1 MEVWLYQVSCMMEL
15 AFQIAVAVVIL
26 IVILS
31 MAKIKYRICRIV
43 KPGSPLNGQIV
54 SKTRVDDSRE
64 GQPEWTPRV
73 GEYIWMDMQN
83 GGSSAKPVAG
93 VPSSWKTKV
102 LSTSGKTFQ
111 EFTFNAEDYR
121 KRANTPGGIDSL
133 YPRFALLQY
142 DHNLQPK
149 AVVDDVHSLI
159 EYAGNSN
166 PLNLY
171 AYGDNNAYIIANA
184 IKSNGSSPVS
194 THFVFMS
201 ETDLKKRDEASYKLR
216 NSDFSHSDKP
226 KAEIVAYLKTLGAK
240 MGIDTSGATEY
251 TTQEFRFH
259 SAYHFYGDTPDEN
272 GMFAF
277 VQYTLVLPNG
287 DQRVSVLVKDI
298 HDEGY
303 SDHL

>member
-1 MEVWLYQVSCMMEL
+1 MMEL

-31 MAKIKYRICRIV
+31 MEKIKYRICRIV
-43 KPGSPLNGQIV
+43 KPGSPLNGQVV
-54 SKTRVDDSRE
+54 SKTQVDDSRE

-73 GEYIWMDMQN
+73 GEYVWMDMQN
-83 GGSSAKPVAG
+83 GGTSAKPVAG
-93 VPSSWKTKV
+93 APSSWIKV
-102 LSTSGKTFQ
+102 LSTSGKSFLELTV
-111 EFTFNAEDYR
+111 NAEDYR
-121 KRANTPGGIDSL
+121 KKANIPGGVDSL

-142 DHNLQPK
+142 DSNLQPK
-149 AVVDDVHSLI
+149 AVVNDVHSLVG
-159 EYAGNSN
+159 YVG
-166 PLNLY
+166 
-171 AYGDNNAYIIANA
+171 GDVLDLTEVGRNRAYIVANA
-184 IKSNGSSPVS
+184 IRSNGAAPVS
-194 THFVFMS
+194 THFVFMLNA
-201 ETDLKKRDEASYKLR
+201 DLKKRDEASYKLR
-216 NSDFSHSDKP
+216 NSDLSYSDKP
-226 KAEIVAYLKTLGAK
+226 KAEVVAYLKTLGAK

-251 TTQEFRFH
+251 TTQEFRFP

-303 SDHL
+303 SDNL

>member
-1 MEVWLYQVSCMMEL
+1 MMEL
-15 AFQIAVAVVIL
+15 AFQITVAVVIL

-43 KPGSPLNGQIV
+43 KPGSPLNGQVV
-54 SKTRVDDSRE
+54 SKTRVDDSRGAE
-64 GQPEWTPRV
+64 PEWTPRV
-73 GEYIWMDMQN
+73 GEYVWMDMQN

-93 VPSSWKTKV
+93 VPSYFKPKV
-102 LSTSGKTFQ
+102 LSASGKTFQ
-111 EFTFNAEDYR
+111 ELTVNAEEYR

-142 DHNLQPK
+142 DSNLQPK
-149 AVVDDVHSLI
+149 AVVDDVHSEI
-159 EYAGNSN
+159 DYAGYG
-166 PLNLY
+166 LLGLY
-171 AYGDNNAYIIANA
+171 AYGNDNAYIIANA
-184 IKSNGSSPVS
+184 IRSNGASPVS
-194 THFVFMS
+194 AHFVMIS
-201 ETDLKKRDEASYKLR
+201 KAQIAKRDEHRYKVR
-216 NSDFSHSDKP
+216 SAVAPMVADSEKP
-226 KAEIVAYLKTLGAK
+226 KSEVLAYLKSVGAR

-251 TTQEFRFH
+251 TTQEFRFP

-287 DQRVSVLVKDI
+287 DQRVSVLVKDV

-303 SDHL
+303 SDNL

>member
-1 MEVWLYQVSCMMEL
+1 MMEL

-43 KPGSPLNGQIV
+43 KPGSPLNGQVV
-54 SKTRVDDSRE
+54 SKTKVDNSRE

-73 GEYIWMDMQN
+73 GEYVWMDMQN
-83 GGSSAKPVAG
+83 GGTSAKPVKGA
-93 VPSSWKTKV
+93 PSSWIKV
-102 LSTSGKTFQ
+102 LSTSGKSFLELTV
-111 EFTFNAEDYR
+111 NAEDYR
-121 KRANTPGGIDSL
+121 KKANTPGGVDSL

-142 DHNLQPK
+142 DSNLQPK
-149 AVVDDVHSLI
+149 AVVDDIRSRI
-159 EYAGNSN
+159 SSTNYS
-166 PLNLY
+166 
-171 AYGDNNAYIIANA
+171 NA
-184 IKSNGSSPVS
+184 IGLYSNGPDGAYEVSCAIRSNGASPVS
-194 THFVFMS
+194 THFVFIS
-201 ETDLKKRDEASYKLR
+201 KNDLQKRDEAAYKVR

-226 KAEIVAYLKTLGAK
+226 KAEVVSYLKTLGAK

-251 TTQEFRFH
+251 TTQEFRFP

-287 DQRVSVLVKDI
+287 DRRVSVLVKDI

>member
-1 MEVWLYQVSCMMEL
+1 MEL

-31 MAKIKYRICRIV
+31 MEKIKYRICRIV

-73 GEYIWMDMQN
+73 GEYVWMDMQN

-93 VPSSWKTKV
+93 APSYWKTKV

-111 EFTFNAEDYR
+111 ELTVNAEDYR
-121 KRANTPGGIDSL
+121 KKANIPGGVDSL

-142 DHNLQPK
+142 DSNLQPK
-149 AVVDDVHSLI
+149 AVVDDVHSLVGYTGG
-159 EYAGNSN
+159 EV
-166 PLNLY
+166 LDLY
-171 AYGDNNAYIIANA
+171 MYDDNNAYVIANA
-184 IKSNGSSPVS
+184 IRSNGSSPVS

-201 ETDLKKRDEASYKLR
+201 NADLQKRDEASYKLR

-251 TTQEFRFH
+251 TTQEFRFP
-259 SAYHFYGDTPDEN
+259 SAYHLYGDTPDEN

-287 DQRVSVLVKDI
+287 DQRVSVLVKDE

-303 SDHL
+303 SDNL

>member
-1 MEVWLYQVSCMMEL
+1 MMEL

-43 KPGSPLNGQIV
+43 KPGSPLNGQVV
-54 SKTRVDDSRE
+54 SKTKVDDSRE

-73 GEYIWMDMQN
+73 GEYVWMDMQN
-83 GGSSAKPVAG
+83 GGSSAKPVKG
-93 VPSSWKTKV
+93 TPSSWIKV
-102 LSTSGKTFQ
+102 LSTSGKSFLELTV
-111 EFTFNAEDYR
+111 NAEDYR
-121 KRANTPGGIDSL
+121 KKANIPGGVDSL

-142 DHNLQPK
+142 DSNLQPK
-149 AVVDDVHSLI
+149 AVVEDI
-159 EYAGNSN
+159 RGRINSN
-166 PLNLY
+166 SYSNAIGLY
-171 AYGDNNAYIIANA
+171 SYGPSGAYEVSCA
-184 IKSNGSSPVS
+184 IKSNGAAPVS

-201 ETDLKKRDEASYKLR
+201 NADLKKRDEASYKLR

-226 KAEIVAYLKTLGAK
+226 KNEVVSYLKTLGAK

-251 TTQEFRFH
+251 TTQEFRFP

-287 DQRVSVLVKDI
+287 DQRVSVLVKDV

-303 SDHL
+303 SDNL

>member
-1 MEVWLYQVSCMMEL
+1 MMEL

-43 KPGSPLNGQIV
+43 KPGSPLNGHVV
-54 SKTRVDDSRE
+54 SKTRVDDSRGAE
-64 GQPEWTPRV
+64 PEWTPRV
-73 GEYIWMDMQN
+73 GEYVWMDMQN

-93 VPSSWKTKV
+93 APSSWIKV
-102 LSTSGKTFQ
+102 LSTSGKSFLELTV
-111 EFTFNAEDYR
+111 NAEDYR
-121 KRANTPGGIDSL
+121 KRANVPGGVDSL

-142 DHNLQPK
+142 DSNLQPK
-149 AVVDDVHSLI
+149 AVVNDVHSLVG
-159 EYAGNSN
+159 YAGDGVLDLTEVESN
-166 PLNLY
+166 R
-171 AYGDNNAYIIANA
+171 AYIVANA
-184 IKSNGSSPVS
+184 IKSNGAAPVS
-194 THFVFMS
+194 THFVFIS
-201 ETDLKKRDEASYKLR
+201 KNDLQKRDEAAYKVR

-226 KAEIVAYLKTLGAK
+226 KAEVVSYLKALGAK

-251 TTQEFRFH
+251 TTQEFRFP
-259 SAYHFYGDTPDEN
+259 SAYHLYGDTPDEN

-287 DQRVSVLVKDI
+287 DQRVSVLVKDV

-303 SDHL
+303 SIIFNNQL

>member
-1 MEVWLYQVSCMMEL
+1 MMEL

-54 SKTRVDDSRE
+54 SKTIVDDSRE

-73 GEYIWMDMQN
+73 GEYVWMDMQN

-93 VPSSWKTKV
+93 VPSYWKTKV

-111 EFTFNAEDYR
+111 ELTVNAEDYR
-121 KRANTPGGIDSL
+121 KKANIPGGVDSL

-142 DHNLQPK
+142 DSNLQPK

-166 PLNLY
+166 LLSLY
-171 AYGDNNAYIIANA
+171 AHGDNGAYIIANA

-201 ETDLKKRDEASYKLR
+201 NADLKKRDEASYKLR

-251 TTQEFRFH
+251 TTQEFRFP
-259 SAYHFYGDTPDEN
+259 SAYHLYGDTPDEN

-287 DQRVSVLVKDI
+287 DQRVSVLVKDV

-303 SDHL
+303 SDNL

>member
-1 MEVWLYQVSCMMEL
+1 MMEL

-43 KPGSPLNGQIV
+43 KPGSPLNGQVV

-73 GEYIWMDMQN
+73 GEYVWMDMQN

-93 VPSSWKTKV
+93 IPSSWIKV

-111 EFTFNAEDYR
+111 ELTVNAEDYR
-121 KRANTPGGIDSL
+121 KKANIPGGVDGL

-142 DHNLQPK
+142 DSNLQPK
-149 AVVDDVHSLI
+149 AVVDDVHSKI
-159 EYAGNSN
+159 EHAGYGL
-166 PLNLY
+166 LNLY
-171 AYGDNNAYIIANA
+171 AYGNDGAYIIANA
-184 IKSNGSSPVS
+184 IRSNGTSAVS
-194 THFVFMS
+194 AHFVMIS
-201 ETDLKKRDEASYKLR
+201 KAQIAKRDEHRYKVR
-216 NSDFSHSDKP
+216 NAVAPMVADDEKP
-226 KAEIVAYLKTLGAK
+226 KDEVVSYLKTLGAK

-251 TTQEFRFH
+251 TTQEFRFP

>member
-1 MEVWLYQVSCMMEL
+1 MMEL

-43 KPGSPLNGQIV
+43 KPGSPLNGQVV
-54 SKTRVDDSRE
+54 SKTRVDDSRGAE
-64 GQPEWTPRV
+64 PEWTPRV
-73 GEYIWMDMQN
+73 GEYVWMDMQN

-93 VPSSWKTKV
+93 VPSYFKPKV
-102 LSTSGKTFQ
+102 LSASGKTFQ
-111 EFTFNAEDYR
+111 ELTVNAEEYR
-121 KRANTPGGIDSL
+121 ERANTPGGIDSL

-142 DHNLQPK
+142 DSNLQPK
-149 AVVDDVHSLI
+149 AVVDDVHSKI
-159 EYAGNSN
+159 DYAGYGLLS
-166 PLNLY
+166 LY
-171 AYGDNNAYIIANA
+171 AYGNDNAYIIANA
-184 IKSNGSSPVS
+184 IRSNGTSAVS
-194 THFVFMS
+194 AHFVMIS
-201 ETDLKKRDEASYKLR
+201 KAQIAKRDEHRYKVR
-216 NSDFSHSDKP
+216 SAVAQFVADAEKP
-226 KAEIVAYLKTLGAK
+226 KSEVLAYLKSVGTR

-251 TTQEFRFH
+251 TTQEFRFP

>member
-1 MEVWLYQVSCMMEL
+1 MEL

-31 MAKIKYRICRIV
+31 MEKIKYRICRIV
-43 KPGSPLNGQIV
+43 KPGSPLNGQVV

-64 GQPEWTPRV
+64 GQPEWTPRI
-73 GEYIWMDMQN
+73 GEYVWMDMQN
-83 GGSSAKPVAG
+83 GGSSAKPVKG
-93 VPSSWKTKV
+93 TPSSWIKV
-102 LSTSGKTFQ
+102 LSTSGKSFLELTV
-111 EFTFNAEDYR
+111 NAEDYR
-121 KRANTPGGIDSL
+121 KKANIPGGVDRL

-142 DHNLQPK
+142 DSNLQPK
-149 AVVDDVHSLI
+149 AVVNDVHSLVG
-159 EYAGNSN
+159 YVG
-166 PLNLY
+166 
-171 AYGDNNAYIIANA
+171 GDVLDLTEVENNHAYIVANA
-184 IKSNGSSPVS
+184 IKSNGLSPVS

-201 ETDLKKRDEASYKLR
+201 NADLKKRDEASYKLR
-216 NSDFSHSDKP
+216 NSDFSRSDKL
-226 KAEIVAYLKTLGAK
+226 KAEVVAYLKALGAK

-251 TTQEFRFH
+251 TTQEFRFP

-287 DQRVSVLVKDI
+287 DQRVSVLVKDV

-303 SDHL
+303 SDRL

>member
-1 MEVWLYQVSCMMEL
+1 MMEL
-15 AFQIAVAVVIL
+15 AFQIIVAVVIL
-26 IVILS
+26 VVILS
-31 MAKIKYRICRIV
+31 MEKIKYRICRIV
-43 KPGSPLNGQIV
+43 KPGSPLNGQVV
-54 SKTRVDDSRE
+54 SKTIVDDSRE

-73 GEYIWMDMQN
+73 GEYVWMDMQN
-83 GGSSAKPVAG
+83 GGSSAKPVKGA
-93 VPSSWKTKV
+93 PSSWKTKV

-111 EFTFNAEDYR
+111 ELTVNAEDYR

-142 DHNLQPK
+142 DSNLQPK
-149 AVVDDVHSLI
+149 AVVDDVHSLVGYTGG
-159 EYAGNSN
+159 EV
-166 PLNLY
+166 LDLY
-171 AYGDNNAYIIANA
+171 TSGYNNAYIIANA

-201 ETDLKKRDEASYKLR
+201 NADLKKRDEASYKLR

-226 KAEIVAYLKTLGAK
+226 KAEVVSYLKTLGAK

-251 TTQEFRFH
+251 TTQEFRFP
-259 SAYHFYGDTPDEN
+259 SAYHFYGDAPDEN
-272 GMFAF
+272 GMFVF

-303 SDHL
+303 FGHL

>member
-1 MEVWLYQVSCMMEL
+1 MMAL

-43 KPGSPLNGQIV
+43 KPGSPLNGQVV
-54 SKTRVDDSRE
+54 SKTQVDDSRGAE
-64 GQPEWTPRV
+64 PEWTPRV
-73 GEYIWMDMQN
+73 GEYVWMDMQN
-83 GGSSAKPVAG
+83 GGNSAKPVAG
-93 VPSSWKTKV
+93 VPSNWNTKI

-111 EFTFNAEDYR
+111 ELTVNAEDYR
-121 KRANTPGGIDSL
+121 KKANIPGGVDSL

-142 DHNLQPK
+142 DSNLQPK
-149 AVVDDVHSLI
+149 AVVDDVHSKINLI
-159 EYAGNSN
+159 GNG
-166 PLNLY
+166 LLDLY

-184 IKSNGSSPVS
+184 IKSNGASPVS

-201 ETDLKKRDEASYKLR
+201 KTDLQKRDEASYKLR
-216 NSDFSHSDKP
+216 NSDYSHSDKP
-226 KAEIVAYLKTLGAK
+226 KAEIVSYLKTLGAK

-251 TTQEFRFH
+251 TTQEFRFP
-259 SAYHFYGDTPDEN
+259 SVYHLYGDTPDEN

-287 DQRVSVLVKDI
+287 DQRVSALVKDV

>member
-1 MEVWLYQVSCMMEL
+1 MMEL

-31 MAKIKYRICRIV
+31 MAKNKYRICRIV
-43 KPGSPLNGQIV
+43 KPGSPLNGQVV

-73 GEYIWMDMQN
+73 GEYVWMDMQN
-83 GGSSAKPVAG
+83 GGSSAKPVKGA
-93 VPSSWKTKV
+93 PSSWIKV
-102 LSTSGKTFQ
+102 LSTSGRSFL
-111 EFTFNAEDYR
+111 ELIVNAEDYR
-121 KRANTPGGIDSL
+121 KKANIPGGVDNL

-142 DHNLQPK
+142 DSNLQPK
-149 AVVDDVHSLI
+149 AVVNDVHSLVG
-159 EYAGNSN
+159 YAGGDV
-166 PLNLY
+166 LNLTEVES
-171 AYGDNNAYIIANA
+171 NRAYIVANA
-184 IKSNGSSPVS
+184 IKSNGAAPVS

-201 ETDLKKRDEASYKLR
+201 NADLKKRDEASYKLR
-216 NSDFSHSDKP
+216 NSDFSHSNKP
-226 KAEIVAYLKTLGAK
+226 KAEVVAYLKTLGAK

-251 TTQEFRFH
+251 TTQEFRFP

>member
-1 MEVWLYQVSCMMEL
+1 MEL

-26 IVILS
+26 VVILS
-31 MAKIKYRICRIV
+31 MARYRICRIV

-54 SKTRVDDSRE
+54 SKTIVDDSRE

-73 GEYIWMDMQN
+73 GGYVWMDMQN

-93 VPSSWKTKV
+93 VPSIWKTKV

-111 EFTFNAEDYR
+111 ELTVNAEDYR
-121 KRANTPGGIDSL
+121 KKANIPGGVDSL

-142 DHNLQPK
+142 DSNLQPK

-159 EYAGNSN
+159 EYAGDSN
-166 PLNLY
+166 PLDLY
-171 AYGDNNAYIIANA
+171 AYGDNDAYIIANA

-201 ETDLKKRDEASYKLR
+201 KTDIQKRDEASYKVR
-216 NSDFSHSDKP
+216 NSDFSRSDKP
-226 KAEIVAYLKTLGAK
+226 KAEVVSYLKTLGAK

-251 TTQEFRFH
+251 TTQEFRFP
-259 SAYHFYGDTPDEN
+259 SVYHFYGDTPDEN

-287 DQRVSVLVKDI
+287 DQRVSVLVKDE

-303 SDHL
+303 TDHL

>member
-1 MEVWLYQVSCMMEL
+1 MEL

-43 KPGSPLNGQIV
+43 KPGSPLNGQVV

-73 GEYIWMDMQN
+73 GEYVWMDMQN
-83 GGSSAKPVAG
+83 GGSSAKPVNGA
-93 VPSSWKTKV
+93 PSSWIKV

-111 EFTFNAEDYR
+111 ELTVNAEDYR
-121 KRANTPGGIDSL
+121 KKANIPGGIDSL

-142 DHNLQPK
+142 DSNLQPK
-149 AVVDDVHSLI
+149 AVVDDVHSKIDLT
-159 EYAGNSN
+159 GTG
-166 PLNLY
+166 LLDLY
-171 AYGDNNAYIIANA
+171 AFGNDNVYVIANA
-184 IKSNGSSPVS
+184 IRSNGSSPVS

-201 ETDLKKRDEASYKLR
+201 KTDLQKRDEASYKVR

-226 KAEIVAYLKTLGAK
+226 KAEVVSYLKTLGAK

-251 TTQEFRFH
+251 TTQEFRFP
-259 SAYHFYGDTPDEN
+259 SAYHLYGDTPDEN

-303 SDHL
+303 SDNL

>member
-1 MEVWLYQVSCMMEL
+1 MMEL

-43 KPGSPLNGQIV
+43 KPGSPLNGQVV
-54 SKTRVDDSRE
+54 SKTQVDDSRGAE
-64 GQPEWTPRV
+64 PEWTPRV
-73 GEYIWMDMQN
+73 GEYVWMDMQN
-83 GGSSAKPVAG
+83 GGSSAKPVKGA
-93 VPSSWKTKV
+93 PSSWIKV
-102 LSTSGKTFQ
+102 LSTSGKSFLELTV
-111 EFTFNAEDYR
+111 NAEDYR
-121 KRANTPGGIDSL
+121 KKANTPGGVDSL

-142 DHNLQPK
+142 DSNLQPK
-149 AVVDDVHSLI
+149 AVVNDVHSLVG
-159 EYAGNSN
+159 YAGNDV
-166 PLNLY
+166 LDLTEVE
-171 AYGDNNAYIIANA
+171 NNHAYIVANA
-184 IKSNGSSPVS
+184 IKSNGLSPVS

-201 ETDLKKRDEASYKLR
+201 NADLKKRDEASYKLR

-226 KAEIVAYLKTLGAK
+226 KDEVVSYLKTLGAK

-251 TTQEFRFH
+251 TTQEFRFP

-287 DQRVSVLVKDI
+287 DQRVSVLVKDV

>member
-1 MEVWLYQVSCMMEL
+1 MEL

-43 KPGSPLNGQIV
+43 KPGSPLNGQVV
-54 SKTRVDDSRE
+54 SKTRVDDSRRAE
-64 GQPEWTPRV
+64 PEWTPRV
-73 GEYIWMDMQN
+73 GEYVWMDMQN

-93 VPSSWKTKV
+93 VPSYFKPKV
-102 LSTSGKTFQ
+102 LSASGKTFQ
-111 EFTFNAEDYR
+111 ELTVNAEEYR

-142 DHNLQPK
+142 DSNLQPK
-149 AVVDDVHSLI
+149 AVVDDIRSRI
-159 EYAGNSN
+159 SSTNYS
-166 PLNLY
+166 
-171 AYGDNNAYIIANA
+171 NA
-184 IKSNGSSPVS
+184 IGLYSYGPSDAYEVSCAIRSNGASPVS
-194 THFVFMS
+194 AHFVMIS
-201 ETDLKKRDEASYKLR
+201 KAQIAKRDEHRYKVR
-216 NSDFSHSDKP
+216 TAVAPMVADNEKP
-226 KAEIVAYLKTLGAK
+226 KSEVLAYLKSVGAR

-251 TTQEFRFH
+251 TTQEFRFP

-303 SDHL
+303 SDNL

>member
-1 MEVWLYQVSCMMEL
+1 MEL
-15 AFQIAVAVVIL
+15 AFQIIVAVVIL
-26 IVILS
+26 VVILS

-43 KPGSPLNGQIV
+43 KPGSPLNGQVV
-54 SKTRVDDSRE
+54 SKTKVDDSRE

-73 GEYIWMDMQN
+73 GEYVWMDMQN
-83 GGSSAKPVAG
+83 GGSSAKPVNGA
-93 VPSSWKTKV
+93 PSSWIKV

-111 EFTFNAEDYR
+111 ELIVNAEDYR
-121 KRANTPGGIDSL
+121 KKANIPGGIDSL

-142 DHNLQPK
+142 DSNLQPK
-149 AVVDDVHSLI
+149 AVVDDVHSLVGYTGG
-159 EYAGNSN
+159 EV
-166 PLNLY
+166 LDLY
-171 AYGDNNAYIIANA
+171 TFGGNNAYVIANA

-201 ETDLKKRDEASYKLR
+201 KTDLKKRDEASYKLR

-226 KAEIVAYLKTLGAK
+226 KAEIVSYLKTLGAK

-251 TTQEFRFH
+251 TTQEFRFP

-287 DQRVSVLVKDI
+287 DQRVSVLVKDE

>member
-1 MEVWLYQVSCMMEL
+1 MEL

-54 SKTRVDDSRE
+54 SKTLVDGSRTPE
-64 GQPEWTPRV
+64 PEWTPRV
-73 GEYIWMDMQN
+73 GEYVWMDMQN
-83 GGSSAKPVAG
+83 GGSSAKPVTG
-93 VPSSWKTKV
+93 VPSYWKTKV

-111 EFTFNAEDYR
+111 ELTVNAEDYR
-121 KRANTPGGIDSL
+121 KKANIPGGVDSL

-142 DHNLQPK
+142 DSNLQPK
-149 AVVDDVHSLI
+149 AVVDDVHSLVGYTGG
-159 EYAGNSN
+159 EV
-166 PLNLY
+166 LDLY
-171 AYGDNNAYIIANA
+171 TSGDNNVYVIANA

-201 ETDLKKRDEASYKLR
+201 ETDLKKRDEALYKLR

-226 KAEIVAYLKTLGAK
+226 KAEVVSYLKTLGAK

-251 TTQEFRFH
+251 TTQEFRFP

-287 DQRVSVLVKDI
+287 DQRVSVLVKDEY
-298 HDEGY
+298 DEGY

>member
-1 MEVWLYQVSCMMEL
+1 MMEL

-26 IVILS
+26 IVIIS

-43 KPGSPLNGQIV
+43 KPGSPLNGQVV

-73 GEYIWMDMQN
+73 GEYVWMDMQN

-93 VPSSWKTKV
+93 APFSWIKV
-102 LSTSGKTFQ
+102 LSTSGKSFLELTV
-111 EFTFNAEDYR
+111 NAEDYR
-121 KRANTPGGIDSL
+121 KKANIPGGVDSL

-142 DHNLQPK
+142 DSNLQPK
-149 AVVDDVHSLI
+149 AVVDDIRSRISSTNHS
-159 EYAGNSN
+159 
-166 PLNLY
+166 
-171 AYGDNNAYIIANA
+171 NA
-184 IKSNGSSPVS
+184 IGLYGYGPSDSYEVSCAIRSNGASPVS
-194 THFVFMS
+194 AHFVMIS
-201 ETDLKKRDEASYKLR
+201 KAQIAKRDEHRYKVR
-216 NSDFSHSDKP
+216 SAVAPMVADNEKP
-226 KAEIVAYLKTLGAK
+226 KSEVLAYLKTLGTR

-251 TTQEFRFH
+251 TTQEFRFP

-303 SDHL
+303 SDNL

>member
-1 MEVWLYQVSCMMEL
+1 MMEL

-43 KPGSPLNGQIV
+43 KPGSPLNGQVV
-54 SKTRVDDSRE
+54 SKTQVDNSRE

-73 GEYIWMDMQN
+73 GEYVWMDMQN
-83 GGSSAKPVAG
+83 GGSSAKPVKGA
-93 VPSSWKTKV
+93 PSSWIKV
-102 LSTSGKTFQ
+102 LSTSGKSFLELTV
-111 EFTFNAEDYR
+111 NAEDYR
-121 KRANTPGGIDSL
+121 KKANTPGGVDSL

-142 DHNLQPK
+142 DSNLQPK
-149 AVVDDVHSLI
+149 AVVNDVHSLVG
-159 EYAGNSN
+159 YAGDYV
-166 PLNLY
+166 LELTEVE
-171 AYGDNNAYIIANA
+171 NNRAYIVANA
-184 IKSNGSSPVS
+184 IKSNGLSPVS

-201 ETDLKKRDEASYKLR
+201 NADLKKRDEASYKLR

-226 KAEIVAYLKTLGAK
+226 KDEVVSYLKTLGAK

-251 TTQEFRFH
+251 TTQEFRFP

-287 DQRVSVLVKDI
+287 DQRVSVLVKDV

>member
-1 MEVWLYQVSCMMEL
+1 MMEL

-43 KPGSPLNGQIV
+43 KPGSPLNGQVV
-54 SKTRVDDSRE
+54 SKTRVDDSRGAE
-64 GQPEWTPRV
+64 PEWTPRV
-73 GEYIWMDMQN
+73 GEYVWMDMQN
-83 GGSSAKPVAG
+83 GGSSAKPVNGA
-93 VPSSWKTKV
+93 PSSWIKV
-102 LSTSGKTFQ
+102 LSTSGKSFLELTV
-111 EFTFNAEDYR
+111 NAEDYR
-121 KRANTPGGIDSL
+121 KKANIPGGVDSL

-142 DHNLQPK
+142 DSNLQPK
-149 AVVDDVHSLI
+149 AVVDDVHSLVDYTGG
-159 EYAGNSN
+159 EV
-166 PLNLY
+166 LDLY
-171 AYGDNNAYIIANA
+171 TSGDNNAYVIANA

-201 ETDLKKRDEASYKLR
+201 KTDLKKRDEASYKLR

-226 KAEIVAYLKTLGAK
+226 KNEVVSYLKTLGAK

-251 TTQEFRFH
+251 TTQEFRFP